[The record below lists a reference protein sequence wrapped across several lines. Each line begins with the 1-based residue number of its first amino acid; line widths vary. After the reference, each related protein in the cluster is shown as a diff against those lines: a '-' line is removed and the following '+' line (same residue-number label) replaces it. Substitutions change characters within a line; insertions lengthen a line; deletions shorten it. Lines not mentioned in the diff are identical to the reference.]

1 VSEFVGGVTPER
13 RIVCHSIAKIFC
25 WQIRLRA
32 SQLEVYLNVSATS
45 RVENAH
51 DSGLILGETIVGNS
65 DGLREPCGLNYQQ
78 LGRLSDEHI
87 MAHLVAGHGDAM
99 AVLLDRYVRLVTSIA
114 YKIIHDQP
122 ESEDVA
128 QEVFVDLCR
137 TAAQFD
143 AAKGTAK
150 MWIIRTAYRRSLTR
164 RRNSKIRD
172 LHFQGGLD
180 EVLQISNGCESS
192 MGLKLSSCESQRLVR
207 QTLGK
212 LNGTHRIILEMVFF
226 EGLTL
231 LDVASKTGATIESV
245 RHRYY
250 RGINKLRQLIIEQRP
265 DKSIAK
271 QETLDA
277 RA

>member
-1 VSEFVGGVTPER
+1 MS
-13 RIVCHSIAKIFC
+13 
-25 WQIRLRA
+25 
-32 SQLEVYLNVSATS
+32 
-45 RVENAH
+45 
-51 DSGLILGETIVGNS
+51 
-65 DGLREPCGLNYQQ
+65 YQQ
-78 LGRLSDEHI
+78 LGRLSDEQV

-114 YKIIHDQP
+114 YKIIRDQM

-172 LHFQGGLD
+172 SHFQGGLD
-180 EVLQISNGCESS
+180 EVLQLSNGYDPSI
-192 MGLKLSSCESQRLVR
+192 GLKLSSYESQRLVR

-212 LNGTHRIILEMVFF
+212 LDGPQRIIIELVFF

-231 LDVASKTGATIESV
+231 RDVAAKTGATVESV

-250 RGINKLRQLIIEQRP
+250 RSINKLRGMINEQGSG
-265 DKSIAK
+265 KSIAK